1 MTIYKKILWSVVSV
15 AIIIVG
21 TIGVVIYMDNI
32 KPSEAE
38 NSENEKTNEPTN
50 ISQKIE
56 KENKAESKHR
66 ENIDP
71 FKQQYR
77 PEELTD
83 KHFQDFIHKMSHQKV
98 EAEDKW
104 GFFEITDERI
114 DWLLEALEHD
124 DVKRTLTDADVYLDI
139 LNRWHDHDFS
149 QVDKDHNAIWRLQ
162 DGTIGKATGILS
174 EEEEQAY
181 IENTSESK

>member
-56 KENKAESKHR
+56 KENKAESKYR

-71 FKQQYR
+71 FKQQYK

-83 KHFQDFIHKMSHQKV
+83 KQFQEFIHKISNKKV

-104 GFFEITDERI
+104 GFFEITDEQI
-114 DWLLEALEHD
+114 D
-124 DVKRTLTDADVYLDI
+124 
-139 LNRWHDHDFS
+139 
-149 QVDKDHNAIWRLQ
+149 
-162 DGTIGKATGILS
+162 
-174 EEEEQAY
+174 
-181 IENTSESK
+181 